1 MQPGWLMTP
10 LESIQVTLITMEAEL
25 LALRDRLTRLCERLD
40 CLADAF
46 ERLGDPISAQL
57 CRLKAAKVREQ
68 IMQDDL
74 SSPPDR
80 VQNALVRCRDTTSG
94 AL

>member
-1 MQPGWLMTP
+1 MTP
-10 LESIQVTLITMEAEL
+10 LESIQATLSTMEAEL

-40 CLADAF
+40 GLADAF
-46 ERLGDPISAQL
+46 DRLGDPISAQL

-74 SSPPDR
+74 PSPPDR
-80 VQNALVRCRDTTSG
+80 VQNALVRCRDTISG